1 VTSDVDDGCQVS
13 SNGTMPRGMTCE
25 VTPVKDLA
33 VFAIKKIFYFT
44 VMGQP
49 RHTTTYEIEK
59 INKII

>member
-1 VTSDVDDGCQVS
+1 
-13 SNGTMPRGMTCE
+13 MPRGMTCE

-49 RHTTTYEIEK
+49 RHTTTSEIEK